1 MSIKV
6 GSDEGVPR
14 GNPQVLQRNGQDR
27 QYGRELEGYQ
37 QQQQRQV
44 DYQPEGY
51 QQVQFCQVRDQE
63 LQQERG
69 YLQPEDNQQCQPIVQ
84 QQHKQ

>member
-14 GNPQVLQRNGQDR
+14 GNSQVLQRNGQDR